1 MATKLIFTGSE
12 TSKTAEH
19 ELQIYATQK
28 KEIFINIDMLNS
40 LESYILLDIET
51 SIELFNELKK
61 QINLILEIDNNNKD
75 NSVFL

>member
-19 ELQIYATQK
+19 ELEICVNNE

-40 LESYILLDIET
+40 SEAYIVLDKETAIQLL
-51 SIELFNELKK
+51 IELNK
-61 QINLILEIDNNNKD
+61 QIKLITEIDNNNKD